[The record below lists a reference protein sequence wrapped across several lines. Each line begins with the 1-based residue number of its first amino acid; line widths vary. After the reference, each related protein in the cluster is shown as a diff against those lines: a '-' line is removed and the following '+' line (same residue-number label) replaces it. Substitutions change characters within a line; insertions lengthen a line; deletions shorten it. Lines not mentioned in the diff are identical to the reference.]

1 MCIRDSS
8 KDCTAV
14 HSGSGKD
21 VGIDSEDVSHGHEC
35 GNTGHDFGLHVS
47 VVFLQV
53 QQFLK
58 VHKCTPFFLRQL
70 VCRFLYFTGM
80 FWMLLCHARNA
91 DSCKFQVV
99 NI

>member
-1 MCIRDSS
+1 M
-8 KDCTAV
+8 KDESAVAVKITPV

-53 QQFLK
+53 KKFFK
-58 VHKCTPFFLRQL
+58 VHKCTPFFLRHLSAVFYSLQECL
-70 VCRFLYFTGM
+70 VCCLVQF
-80 FWMLLCHARNA
+80 
-91 DSCKFQVV
+91 SK
-99 NI
+99 

>member
-1 MCIRDSS
+1 M
-8 KDCTAV
+8 KDESAEAVKTAPR
-14 HSGSGKD
+14 SSGKD

-53 QQFLK
+53 KKFFK